1 MISLRGHCDIFTSL
15 QSVYVCGRLLNA
27 ASKEGLIKSY
37 FMARQV
43 ASQVQVLCHCAILNC
58 RYWLY
63 SDQMSN
69 HLTSLT
75 LLFHLL
81 GHLCLNGDLRL
92 LSHLSFFTPIVKSS
106 FSPRLTAL
114 THLLSDP
121 CIFYSQIRNL
131 NNHPRNFF
139 YSKHASKGVLSQFQN
154 PYNVRRTG
162 APNWRRIGYP
172 TSPPPNFHQKASCEK
187 LFRSFCSLYQVLS
200 AQSVINCLTWNPI

>member
-1 MISLRGHCDIFTSL
+1 MS
-15 QSVYVCGRLLNA
+15 
-27 ASKEGLIKSY
+27 
-37 FMARQV
+37 RQV

-162 APNWRRIGYP
+162 AQTDEESG
-172 TSPPPNFHQKASCEK
+172 TPPPLLPIFTKKQVVRSC
-187 LFRSFCSLYQVLS
+187 LDLSVLCTRFCPLNQSSIVLHET
-200 AQSVINCLTWNPI
+200 QSNL